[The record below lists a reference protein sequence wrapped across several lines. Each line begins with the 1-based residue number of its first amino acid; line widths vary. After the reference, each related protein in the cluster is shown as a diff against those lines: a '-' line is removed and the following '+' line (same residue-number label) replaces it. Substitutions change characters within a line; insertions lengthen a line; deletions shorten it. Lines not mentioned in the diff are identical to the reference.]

1 MELTAYKKIITMAKE
16 KISEALAPIR
26 AMQVKKQ
33 GEIELAKLDE
43 KIITQQVR
51 IEEIAS
57 EYPVD
62 FNKLINALDDL
73 ALSERRHKQF
83 ETIISQMFPEKE

>member
-1 MELTAYKKIITMAKE
+1 MELKPYRKIITMAKE

-33 GEIELAKLDE
+33 AEIESAKLEE
-43 KIITQQVR
+43 KIITQKVK
-51 IEEIAS
+51 IEEISS

-73 ALSERRHKQF
+73 AINERKLGQF
-83 ETIISQMFPEKE
+83 ETILKEMFPDKE